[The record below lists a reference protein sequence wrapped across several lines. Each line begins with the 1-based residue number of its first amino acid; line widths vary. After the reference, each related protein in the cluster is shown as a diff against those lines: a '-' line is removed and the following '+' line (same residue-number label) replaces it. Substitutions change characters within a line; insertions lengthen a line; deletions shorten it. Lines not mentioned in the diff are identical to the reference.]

1 MLSYSLRTVSRG
13 AGRCW
18 RLMSFPTGDPVLR
31 TRTLRLSHV
40 FGCSALVDHRCLRVA
55 CELDDDTHRV
65 RTTIQQLDCFRRQP
79 QRPWKSLQH
88 APLRWVRRDH
98 LHGYRVYGRA
108 GRYDNGRYSNGPLW
122 VEHLADQLG
131 LGPLAPN
138 NGDQPLAMGTDFA
151 YAGAR
156 SGTGGTDFIIPN
168 LLTQIDCYLTVTG
181 NTASPTALYT
191 IWAGGNDVIDYIG
204 DQMPN
209 TPAAIE
215 PFTDMMAS
223 NLSTAVTTLYNA
235 GARKLLVANLP
246 ALGDKPDYVNTPN
259 QAFANGM
266 VTSFNPKLAQALA
279 NLRTQHSDLRVA
291 GWDMYSDFN
300 QVLNNPASFGFTN
313 DTDAAFSSSG
323 PYPGT
328 VVANPNQHVF
338 WDDTHPTAPGHQ
350 ILGQFAYQALLQ
362 IPEPDSLVLLSMSI
376 GIACGCGR
384 IGRRCLHR

>member
-1 MLSYSLRTVSRG
+1 MQFSGLIAFGDSLSDLGNLYN
-13 AGRCW
+13 
-18 RLMSFPTGDPVLR
+18 
-31 TRTLRLSHV
+31 TLRLGGS
-40 FGCSALVDHRCLRVA
+40 D
-55 CELDDDTHRV
+55 E
-65 RTTIQQLDCFRRQP
+65 TIYNDIGYTA
-79 QRPWKSLQH
+79 
-88 APLRWVRRDH
+88 AP
-98 LHGYRVYGRA
+98 

-168 LLTQIDCYLTVTG
+168 LLTQIECYLTLTG

-235 GARKLLVANLP
+235 GARKFLVANLP

-259 QAFANGM
+259 QAFANDM

-350 ILGQFAYQALLQ
+350 ILGQFAYQAVLQ
-362 IPEPDSLVLLSMSI
+362 IPEPASLVLL
-376 GIACGCGR
+376 A
-384 IGRRCLHR
+384 